1 MREGEKQL
9 GFDPAALPGDG
20 SIVFI
25 GRIRSR
31 WTNRE
36 DCPKNMRE
44 ARERGMPASVE
55 IDTPYR
61 AGLEGLERASHVV
74 LLSWFDQ
81 APRNLIIQK
90 PRHSP
95 VPSGTFALR
104 SPARPNPIGLH
115 VARLVSLDRE
125 AGLLEIDAI
134 DVLDG
139 TPLLDVKPYFASID
153 AMPEASVRPAEG

>member
-1 MREGEKQL
+1 MREGEKEL
-9 GFDPAALPGDG
+9 GFDPAALPGDEH
-20 SIVFI
+20 IVFI
-25 GRIRSR
+25 GRIRSP
-31 WTNRE
+31 WTSRE

-44 ARERGMPASVE
+44 ARDRGRPASVE
-55 IDTPYR
+55 IDAPYR

-74 LLSWFDQ
+74 LLSWFDR

-95 VPSGTFALR
+95 VSSGTFALR

-115 VARLVSLDRE
+115 VARLVSIDHE
-125 AGLLEIDAI
+125 TGLLGIDAI

-153 AMPEASVRPAEG
+153 AMPEAVVRPAEG